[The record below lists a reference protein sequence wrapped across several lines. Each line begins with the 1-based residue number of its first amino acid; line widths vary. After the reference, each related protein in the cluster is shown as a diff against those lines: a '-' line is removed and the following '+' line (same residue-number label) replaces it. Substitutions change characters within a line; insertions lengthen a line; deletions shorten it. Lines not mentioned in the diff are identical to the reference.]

1 MLHETII
8 ELKPLIFQFD
18 LSVCM
23 ETWFFW
29 GVGRG
34 GSPVEPFGG
43 KPTAEGMPSWT
54 SWVLLQRCSKRRNSF
69 RFLRGFFWINLL
81 VDIFQVKNIQKR
93 HVDKFLMFKDFL
105 TYIEFR
111 YGFML
116 FDSVYGCLMLMCARH
131 FHKHLGDTFSLEHF
145 FLVNCWTNEMP
156 GKNSWEVIWSTIWE
170 NGPRGCHDGGCWSV
184 FMSFLSS
191 NCPVSPYDVVLYCP
205 KKMHVS
211 FGGALWQESFHW
223 S

>member
-23 ETWFFW
+23 ETWFFG

-145 FLVNCWTNEMP
+145 FLVNC
-156 GKNSWEVIWSTIWE
+156 
-170 NGPRGCHDGGCWSV
+170 
-184 FMSFLSS
+184 
-191 NCPVSPYDVVLYCP
+191 
-205 KKMHVS
+205 
-211 FGGALWQESFHW
+211 
-223 S
+223 